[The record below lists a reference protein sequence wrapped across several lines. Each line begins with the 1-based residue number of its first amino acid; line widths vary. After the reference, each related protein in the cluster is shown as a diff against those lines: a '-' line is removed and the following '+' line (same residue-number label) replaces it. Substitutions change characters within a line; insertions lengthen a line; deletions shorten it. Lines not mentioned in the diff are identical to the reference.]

1 MAFIGNKSGL
11 LAFVLAVVLCSC
23 SNKEQRQEGFINPVV
38 PSSEVVAFFD
48 VHLPVSDG
56 SSPSEVIFDFSELE
70 YHSSE
75 CVLVNSKKEF
85 RGLLTREVSLPDI
98 DFVKY
103 SLIIGKCALGDPGYV
118 LEEQVIHMG
127 SAHME
132 LKLQYRRLDGVSPSV
147 VTDFYYWGLYQKLP
161 DLPLE
166 VDLDII

>member
-1 MAFIGNKSGL
+1 MAFIGNKFGL
-11 LAFVLAVVLCSC
+11 VACVVAIVLCSC
-23 SNKEQRQEGFINPVV
+23 SNKEQGPDGFSYPVA
-38 PSSEVVAFFD
+38 PPSEVVSFFD
-48 VHLPVSDG
+48 TYLPASESSSLSDM
-56 SSPSEVIFDFSELE
+56 IFNFPDLD
-70 YHSSE
+70 YQSSE

-98 DFVKY
+98 DFEKY
-103 SLIIGKCALGDPGYV
+103 SLIIGKCVLGDPGYV
-118 LEEQVIHMG
+118 LEDQVIHMG
-127 SAHME
+127 SDHME